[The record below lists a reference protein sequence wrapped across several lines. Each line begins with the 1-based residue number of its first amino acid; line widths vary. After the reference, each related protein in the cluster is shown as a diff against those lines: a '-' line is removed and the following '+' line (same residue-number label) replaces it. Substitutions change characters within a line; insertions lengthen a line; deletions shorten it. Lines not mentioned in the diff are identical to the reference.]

1 MRTVQQIEDE
11 IAALRA
17 LAESYQD
24 DHDAQVSVEAQID
37 ALTWAVCFE
46 TEAA

>member
-1 MRTVQQIEDE
+1 MRTLKEIEDE

-24 DHDAQVSVEAQID
+24 DAEAQASVEAQID
-37 ALTWAVCFE
+37 ALTWAACFE
-46 TEAA
+46 VE

>member
-1 MRTVQQIEDE
+1 MKTVQQIEDE
-11 IAALRA
+11 IAALRK
-17 LAESYQD
+17 LAEDYQD
-24 DHDAQVSVEAQID
+24 DAAAQASVEAQID